1 LPDPNRRAFFEGDR
15 MNQFRCA
22 TGVAAGV
29 LAALNMALAA
39 PALAAP
45 PGAAAAGCSAPAAW
59 FSGRAVPRP
68 DPGNG
73 AQFDSNCAFH
83 QFSWQAFLWLTQ
95 VAAPGKLRFET
106 LYSDR
111 AIVPG
116 APAPRTHVLGGVNQA
131 NSHGILVDQ
140 NGRAVY
146 TAMMIDD
153 VYRSFVIKNQLYTAA
168 GMQQADAAM
177 TFPNGAL
184 SLKSTWKILAP
195 GEDASRFYTTNATIE
210 LLSKVDGGVGIAA
223 NPATAR
229 ARVALVGLHVAMVV
243 AGHPE
248 AIWATFE
255 HVDNAPDFGVGQ
267 LPSAVV
273 AERSYT
279 FYKGGTIAA
288 DCNAGNAGVV
298 ELDPRTQQLSP
309 PTQACR
315 QYRAGGGD
323 PANVNNIDSLN
334 QSVLSQLAARSPWK
348 NYREVGAVWFKG
360 KDKLVPD
367 WTPNV
372 DPSPLAGSTLLSSAV
387 IETFTQNTSSAN
399 GCFSCH
405 NTMAVTDT
413 NDITRVLSGKNI
425 NTSHI
430 LLQKYL
436 NVASVKR

>member
-1 LPDPNRRAFFEGDR
+1 
-15 MNQFRCA
+15 MNQFTCA
-22 TGVAAGV
+22 TGACAGL
-29 LAALNMALAA
+29 LAALSMAATLPAVAA
-39 PALAAP
+39 T
-45 PGAAAAGCSAPAAW
+45 PGAAPAGCSAPAAW
-59 FSGRAVPRP
+59 FGGGGTPRP

-83 QFSWQAFLWLTQ
+83 QFSWQTFLWLTQ

-111 AIVPG
+111 AID
-116 APAPRTHVLGGVNQA
+116 PAAARPRQHVLGGVNQA
-131 NSHGILVDQ
+131 DSHGILVDQ

-153 VYRSFVIKNQLYTAA
+153 VYRNFAIKNKLYTAA
-168 GMQQADAAM
+168 GMQQADP
-177 TFPNGAL
+177 TLVFPDGAL

-195 GEDASRFYTTNATIE
+195 GDDASRFYTTNATIE
-210 LLSKVDGGVGIAA
+210 LLSNVDGGVGIAQ
-223 NPATAR
+223 NPPTAR
-229 ARVALVGLHVAMVV
+229 ARVALVGLHVAIVV

-267 LPSAVV
+267 KPSDVV

-279 FYKGGTIAA
+279 FYKGGTTAA
-288 DCNAGNAGVV
+288 DCNAGNAAIVQ
-298 ELDPRTQQLSP
+298 LDARTQKLSP

-323 PANVNNIDSLN
+323 AANVNNIDSLN

-348 NYREVGAVWFKG
+348 HYREVGAVWFKG

-372 DPSPLAGSTLLSSAV
+372 DPTPMTGSTLLSSAV
-387 IETFTQNTSSAN
+387 IETFTQNTTSAN

-405 NTMAVTDT
+405 NTMSVPDT
-413 NDITRVLSGKNI
+413 NDITLTLSGKNI

-436 NVASVKR
+436 NVATVKR

>member
-1 LPDPNRRAFFEGDR
+1 
-15 MNQFRCA
+15 MNQFTC
-22 TGVAAGV
+22 GAGV
-29 LAALNMALAA
+29 CAGLLAASMAFTR
-39 PALAAP
+39 P
-45 PGAAAAGCSAPAAW
+45 APAATPDPAPGGCNAPASW
-59 FSGRAVPRP
+59 FSGRSVPKP
-68 DPGNG
+68 DPGNA
-73 AQFDSNCAFH
+73 AQFNSNCAFH
-83 QFSWQAFLWLTQ
+83 QFSWQSFLWLTQ

-116 APAPRTHVLGGVNQA
+116 APRPREHVLGGVNQA

-153 VYRSFVIKNQLYTAA
+153 VYRNFVIKNQLYTAEGMQKADA
-168 GMQQADAAM
+168 GMV
-177 TFPNGAL
+177 FPNGAL
-184 SLKSTWKILAP
+184 SLKSTWKIVAP
-195 GEDASRFYTTNATIE
+195 GEDASRFYTTDATIE
-210 LLSKVDGGVGIAA
+210 LLSKVDGGVGIDA
-223 NPATAR
+223 NPKTAR
-229 ARVALVGLHVAMVV
+229 AKVALVGLHVAVVV

-255 HVDNAPDFGVGQ
+255 HVDNAPDFGADQ
-267 LPSAVV
+267 RPSDVV
-273 AERSYT
+273 SEHSYT

-288 DCNAGNAGVV
+288 DCNANNASII
-298 ELDPRTQQLSP
+298 ELDARTQILSP

-315 QYRAGGGD
+315 QYRTGAGD
-323 PANVNNIDSLN
+323 LSNVNNIDSLN
-334 QSVLSQLAARSPWK
+334 HSVLSQLAPRSPWK

-360 KDKLVPD
+360 KNKLVPD

-372 DPSPLAGSTLLSSAV
+372 DPNPMTGSTLLSSAV
-387 IETFTQNTSSAN
+387 IETFTQNTTSEN

-413 NDITRVLSGKNI
+413 NDITRTLSGKNI

-436 NVASVKR
+436 NVATVKR